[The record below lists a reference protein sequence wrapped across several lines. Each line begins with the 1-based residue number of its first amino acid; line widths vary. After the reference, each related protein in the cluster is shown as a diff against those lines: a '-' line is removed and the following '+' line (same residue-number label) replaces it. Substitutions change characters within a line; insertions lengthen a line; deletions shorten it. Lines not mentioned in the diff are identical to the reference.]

1 MTCSILPP
9 SDLEQSL
16 GGDTGRKARVAGLDI
31 LRAMA
36 IVCVIGGHFF
46 INVDLEHTPMD
57 NPLMFPMAVLE
68 TFTHIGVPL
77 FMMLTGYLN
86 MNKTAISRRYF
97 SGIWRVLVPYLVFS
111 IITIAVREL
120 YFGEHKSP
128 ALWVLDITSF
138 SAICYAWY
146 IEMWIG
152 LFLLTPFLNRL
163 WQALGSRRERLTL
176 IGILFLCSSL
186 PDFTNRNGF
195 HLLPDYWMG
204 TAYPMLMFYLGCYVK
219 TYRPHF
225 RNFTLLTAMAA
236 LCLINPVGNLIWFYG
251 SPMVNLYGTPRG
263 IVVIPLA
270 ACVFLLLYRRD
281 IGNRLMKSL
290 VTRMS
295 LVSLEMYLA
304 AYIFD
309 RLVYPLWYEAAGGTQ
324 AELAPL
330 YVPIVLS
337 LVTATF
343 VTGCVYNFVHNKVKA
358 IWVWGRGVAL
368 TREPERA

>member
-1 MTCSILPP
+1 MRQISP

-31 LRAMA
+31 LRAVA
-36 IVCVIGGHFF
+36 IVCVIGGHYF
-46 INVDLEHTPMD
+46 INTDFNSTPFD
-57 NPLMFPMAVLE
+57 SPMLFLLGMLQ
-68 TFTHIGVPL
+68 TFTLIGVPL
-77 FMMLTGYLN
+77 FLMLTGYLN
-86 MNKTAISRRYF
+86 INKTDVNRKYYK
-97 SGIWRVLVPYLVFS
+97 GIWRVLIAYLVFS
-111 IITIAVREL
+111 VLTIAVREVYL
-120 YFGEHKSP
+120 DEHKS
-128 ALWVLDITSF
+128 LVKWTLEITSF
-138 SAICYAWY
+138 NAISYAWY

-152 LFLLTPFLNRL
+152 LFLLAPFLNRL
-163 WQALGSRRERLTL
+163 WHSLESKRVRQVLIVTL
-176 IGILFLCSSL
+176 FSCASL
-186 PDFTNRNGF
+186 PDFTNRYGVE
-195 HLLPDYWMG
+195 LLPEYWRAA
-204 TAYPMLMFYLGCYVK
+204 AYPLLTFYLGCYLRSYQPKVK
-219 TYRPHF
+219 TIR
-225 RNFTLLTAMAA
+225 LVTAITA
-236 LCLINPVGNLIWFYG
+236 LCLFNPVATLVVAHGRPMMHLQG
-251 SPMVNLYGTPRG
+251 SPMG

-270 ACVFLLLYRRD
+270 VCVFLLFYRRD
-281 IGNRLMKSL
+281 IGNRPLKSL

-324 AELAPL
+324 TELAPL